1 VWPMSIW
8 YEIAM
13 HSRGAREMPFRCLW
27 YPFRSDIS
35 RSWSIVMTLFSGLGA
50 GSVMAAPSRLTWLR
64 LATSRSAGFGAASP
78 TYFCER
84 FCTSSLTHLDRAL
97 RLGRDLI
104 F

>member
-1 VWPMSIW
+1 
-8 YEIAM
+8 
-13 HSRGAREMPFRCLW
+13 
-27 YPFRSDIS
+27 
-35 RSWSIVMTLFSGLGA
+35 MTKR
-50 GSVMAAPSRLTWLR
+50 VR
-64 LATSRSAGFGAASP
+64 FGAASP